1 MPNEPG
7 AKSLTR
13 KHQARARNERT
24 LRKFILWGAAAVF
37 ILVVL
42 TIGYGLLNEYVLKE
56 QKPVATVNGEKISVK
71 DFQNRVR
78 YTRWQLVQQYISN
91 FEIYQML
98 ESSSPGVGTSFASNL
113 QQILQ
118 QLSATNTTVLGESV
132 LDQMIETKLIS
143 QKARDLGITVSDE
156 EVDSALK
163 EAFGYFPD
171 GTPTPEPMP
180 TQQIISTSTLSPEQL
195 ALIKFTATP
204 TAGPTAAAIPSTT
217 PTESIIEAS
226 PTIVPTNR
234 IQTSTPIPSAT
245 PYTLEGYQIALKDYL
260 STLKNEINFS
270 EDELRSIVVNSLLAQ
285 KVMDTVTADLQPV
298 EEQVWARHILLE
310 DEIVAKVMV
319 EQLKNGEDWY
329 KLAAESS
336 LDTSNKDVGGD
347 LGWFG
352 KGSMVA
358 PFEDAAFALEI
369 GEISEPIKTDFG
381 WHIIQL
387 LGKEERPITQT
398 QLDNLKNTKFTEWLQ
413 DQKDQSTIDKN
424 DIWLSNIPGEPNIPP
439 ELIVSIPTE

>member
-24 LRKFILWGAAAVF
+24 LRKIILWGAAAVF

-98 ESSSPGVGTSFASNL
+98 ESSSPGVGTSFANNL

-180 TQQIISTSTLSPEQL
+180 TQQIIGTSTLSPEQL

-260 STLKNEINFS
+260 STLKNEIYFS

-358 PFEDAAFALEI
+358 PFEDASFALEI

>member
-13 KHQARARNERT
+13 KHQARAKTERT
-24 LRKFILWGAAAVF
+24 QRKFIVWGAAAVF
-37 ILVVL
+37 ILVIL
-42 TIGYGLLNEYVLKE
+42 TIGYGLLDQYVLKDL
-56 QKPVATVNGEKISVK
+56 KPVATVNGEQISVRE
-71 DFQNRVR
+71 FQNRVR

-113 QQILQ
+113 QQILE
-118 QLSATNTTVLGESV
+118 QLSAANTTVLGESV

-143 QKARDLGITVSDE
+143 QKASEIGVTVSDE

-171 GTPTPEPMP
+171 GTPTPEPVP
-180 TQQIISTSTLSPEQL
+180 TEEIIRTSTLSPEQL

-204 TAGPTAAAIPSTT
+204 TTGPTVTTIPTSI
-217 PTESIIEAS
+217 PTVTIIDAS
-226 PTIVPTNR
+226 PTNVPTGVL
-234 IQTSTPIPSAT
+234 QTSTPIPSAT

-260 STLKNEINFS
+260 STLNSEINFS
-270 EDELRSIVVNSLLAQ
+270 EEELRSIVVNSLLAQ
-285 KVMDTVTADLQPV
+285 KVMDTVTSDLQPA

-310 DEIVAKVMV
+310 DETVAKVMV

-336 LDTSNKDVGGD
+336 LDTSNKDIGGD

-358 PFEDAAFALEI
+358 PFEEAAFALEI
-369 GEISEPIKTDFG
+369 GQISEPIKTDFG

-387 LGKEERPITQT
+387 LGKEERPINQT
-398 QLDNLKNTKFTEWLQ
+398 QLDNLKYTKFTEWLQ
-413 DQKDQSTIDKN
+413 AQKDQSTIEKN
-424 DIWLSNIPGEPNIPP
+424 DIWLGNVPGEPNIPP
-439 ELIVSIPTE
+439 ELIVSIPTQ